1 MAVPATVTVTVT
13 AADTAPSAVATTRTV
28 CAMPSSGT
36 IVTSDGVLCP
46 SSKLNL
52 MSSSASSSTR
62 LVACT
67 SQSTEPPSAVPENR
81 MVSSPSAG
89 NASDAGVIVKAADR
103 PTVSPLL
110 MVTVAVPDE
119 AE

>member
-1 MAVPATVTVTVT
+1 MPATATVTVTS
-13 AADTAPSAVATTRTV
+13 ADTAPSAVATTRTV
-28 CAMPSSGT
+28 CAPPSSANS
-36 IVTSDGVLCP
+36 VTSDGVGCP
-46 SSKLNL
+46 LSKLNV
-52 MSSSASSSTR
+52 MSSSASSITR

-110 MVTVAVPDE
+110 MVTVAVE
-119 AE
+119 AEAE

>member
-1 MAVPATVTVTVT
+1 MPATATVTVTS
-13 AADTAPSAVATTRTV
+13 ADTAPSAVATTRTI
-28 CAMPSSGT
+28 CPTPLFSCT
-36 IVTSDGVLCP
+36 IVTSDRVGRPL
-46 SSKLNL
+46 SKLNV

-110 MVTVAVPDE
+110 MVTVAVE
-119 AE
+119 AEAE